1 MTQDRIKG
9 AAKDAMGTAKEKAG
23 DATDNERLEAE
34 GKGDKLEGKAQGAMG
49 KAKQKAGDIKDKVT

>member
-23 DATDNERLEAE
+23 QATDNEDLEAK
-34 GKGDKLEGKAQGAMG
+34 GKGDKMEGKAQGAMG
-49 KAKQKAGDIKDKVT
+49 KAKEKVDDIKDKVT